1 MKNFKLTAAA
11 LGLVLGLGA
20 SVNVDNGLFEQPAR
34 AETVSTAK
42 TVQKTFN
49 DQTDFDWTYNTDGTA
64 TLSGF
69 NNGTVVSEP
78 FEADIPDTITHD
90 GQTYKVTSIAPYA
103 FWQQNNLIKV
113 VMPKYLITI
122 QDNAFIYHADLQQVD
137 FSKATNLT
145 TIGDQ
150 AFFSSGPTDG
160 INLPDS
166 VTTIGN
172 SAFASSQAKSIHFP
186 AKLETIGKQAFASW
200 QGTDPITLP
209 DSLTSLGDGAFIYSK
224 ISGVTLPANLKSTGS
239 QTFFSNPNLTKVVLN
254 SNLTQIGSEA
264 FAYDAKL
271 TDVNWQDAT
280 SLKTIGDNAFTFDG
294 LNGAVTFPDT
304 LQTIGNQAF
313 LGNKL
318 TAVDFGQNLKTIGD
332 GAFTYNSISNP
343 LVIPASVQ
351 SIGSLAF
358 LGNHLTQVS
367 INGTPTVATD
377 SFSYNRITKYAASNA
392 TISSGA
398 VQHQTATAFDDSPTL
413 SINSLFNVNFT
424 GTTQSKIAISNLTNN
439 VTYHQDSGTFT
450 IPEATNQFEFDW
462 TLTAANG
469 QVYTGHYTVVHEIPD
484 IRAFNSQIYV
494 GSSWTAQ
501 DNFNGATI
509 NGKDLE
515 LGEGG
520 IQYKVTNAAT
530 NEPVDTVDTSK
541 AGKFNVTYSYGTSA
555 SRTVTVEALPKASVI
570 YTLSGTQEATYND
583 TVQSLDISK
592 YSLKLSN
599 GTTFT
604 LENGDIAAKE
614 GNLKDAGTYQIVL
627 TQSGLTRLEN
637 AVGSGASITGG
648 SSATFTIT
656 PKTVTPTLTGN
667 EAVAYDGNA
676 HKPTAGHYTI
686 SLDNGEDY
694 SLKDSDIQIVNQ
706 PDGVTQSGTY
716 DVTLSQSGKT
726 DIQKQIGANYQLAN
740 VDTKAV
746 FTINKAADAKTVTVR
761 YVDESGKEIH
771 KPQIITGKVGESY
784 DTTTKTYQISM
795 DGYTLNQ
802 AKLPTNAKGKLSD
815 KEQTVT
821 YVYTKNTTPSTPSG
835 DTGTATPTPTPG
847 SGSESGS
854 SSSSSSTS
862 SSSDSALESSTPSTS
877 TQQKPLL
884 IAKKGAAVYSL
895 KKIGLYSSKNF
906 SDKARKTWYVSKPRI
921 YRPMFVV
928 TGYTRS
934 STGKLRYKVRD
945 VNHLTKNRNKT
956 GYITANWQYV
966 RPVYYA
972 AKHTTFTVINPR
984 GVNAY
989 RKVNL
994 TGKVT
999 NYKQGTVLKVKGIT
1013 HHNLTTRY
1021 ILSNGQYITGNRKLV
1036 QMGRHKQVKTV
1047 RAKGAINRYRDVNL
1061 SHRSQHY
1068 SKKQQKVFKVYGFD
1082 YSRGNSVTKHGTLRY
1097 RVAGGYIT
1105 GNAKYVRIIDS
1116 K

>member
-1 MKNFKLTAAA
+1 MKNLKITAAA
-11 LGLVLGLGA
+11 LSLALGFGA
-20 SVNVDNGLFEQPAR
+20 AIGVGNGLLVQPAR
-34 AETVSTAK
+34 ADTVSAAK
-42 TVQKTFN
+42 AVQKTFS
-49 DQTDFDWTYNTDGTA
+49 DQTNFDWTYNTDGTA

-113 VMPKYLITI
+113 VMPKYLTTI

-209 DSLTSLGDGAFIYSK
+209 DSLTSLGDSAFIYSK
-224 ISGVTLPANLKSTGS
+224 ISGVTLPANIQSVGS
-239 QTFFSNPNLTKVVLN
+239 QTFYGNPNLTKVVLN
-254 SNLTQIGSEA
+254 SKLTQIGSEA

-304 LQTIGNQAF
+304 LQTIGSQAF

-377 SFSYNRITKYAASNA
+377 SFSYNRITKYAAPNA
-392 TISSGA
+392 TISNGA
-398 VQHQTATAFDDSPTL
+398 VQHQTATAFDASPTL

-439 VTYHQDSGTFT
+439 VTYHQGSGTFT

-515 LGEGG
+515 LGEDG

-555 SRTVTVEALPKASVI
+555 SRTVTVEVLPKASVI

-583 TVQSLDISK
+583 NGQSLDIGK

-667 EAVAYDGNA
+667 EAVAYDGNT
-676 HKPTAGHYTI
+676 HKPTAGNYSI

-716 DVTLSQSGKT
+716 DVTLSQSGKAA
-726 DIQKQIGANYQLAN
+726 IQKQTGANYQLAD

-746 FTINKAADAKTVTVR
+746 FTINPAADAKPVTVK

-784 DTTTKTYQISM
+784 DATTKKYKLSI

-802 AKLPTNAKGKLSD
+802 SKLPTNATGKLSD
-815 KEQTVT
+815 KALTVT
-821 YVYTKNTTPSTPSG
+821 YVYTKNSTPVTPSTPSG
-835 DTGTATPTPTPG
+835 DTGTTTPSTPPTT
-847 SGSESGS
+847 ESSSQQGS
-854 SSSSSSTS
+854 SSSSNS
-862 SSSDSALESSTPSTS
+862 SSSSLESGTSSTGTEPGA
-877 TQQKPLL
+877 

-1021 ILSNGQYITGNRKLV
+1021 VLSNGQYITGNRKLV

-1105 GNAKYVRIIDS
+1105 GSAKYVRIIDS